1 MRDEKR
7 EGNGEWVMGNGNDNL
22 VGASVPLARTTTDPR
37 EGRSLLRP
45 DTPSNTTS
53 SSHDTRVSPRPLSL
67 ATRLKRLSQLL
78 TKGLITAEEHA
89 ATRARILA
97 EI

>member
-1 MRDEKR
+1 MRDEK
-7 EGNGEWVMGNGNDNL
+7 D
-22 VGASVPLARTTTDPR
+22 TTR

-45 DTPSNTTS
+45 NTMSNTPPAT
-53 SSHDTRVSPRPLSL
+53 HEARTPVRPPSL
-67 ATRLKRLSQLL
+67 ASRLKRLSQLL
-78 TKGLITAEEHA
+78 AKGLITAEEHA